1 MCECMNGN
9 ADSKQEY
16 CGLKYIA
23 FPHCC
28 LCAINAYRRDGER
41 TMLAG
46 TVGGEVEASAFK

>member
-1 MCECMNGN
+1 MNGN

-16 CGLKYIA
+16 CGLKYIV